1 MENWIFDLDLAEY
14 HTGYRAYS
22 SEALETVN
30 FELNADQF
38 IFDQEIIAQFV
49 EAGFR
54 ISEVPVPTR
63 YFAEASS
70 ISFIASSRYGLG
82 ILWLMLRLLLHR
94 VQLWPQRQFQSL
106 RKRYQEVA

>member
-1 MENWIFDLDLAEY
+1 M
-14 HTGYRAYS
+14 
-22 SEALETVN
+22 
-30 FELNADQF
+30 NADQF

-54 ISEVPVPTR
+54 IDEIPVPTR

-82 ILWLMLRLLLHR
+82 ILWLVTRLVLHR
-94 VQLWPQRQFQSL
+94 KGLWRQRRFESL
-106 RKRYQEVA
+106 RKRYQELS